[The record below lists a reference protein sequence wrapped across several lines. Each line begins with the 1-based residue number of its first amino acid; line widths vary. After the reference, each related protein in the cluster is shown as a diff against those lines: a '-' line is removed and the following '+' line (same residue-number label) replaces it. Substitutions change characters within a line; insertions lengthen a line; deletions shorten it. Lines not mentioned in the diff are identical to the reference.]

1 MKGKK
6 IKIIAIVLVAI
17 ILLIVGSCLFMKYQ
31 TYDYIKI
38 TQTYENK
45 SKDNANYA
53 SCMGGILRYSRDGIA
68 LLSKTGK
75 EKWNQPCQLNNP
87 FIAQTD
93 ESVAV
98 ADRGGTS
105 ILVFSEKGLK
115 GEIKT
120 TRPIERVSVSTQGIV
135 SAILKDDE
143 TPLVM
148 CYDAKG
154 AVLVEHQ
161 VSISKMGY
169 PLDVGISEDGE
180 TLVLSYLNT
189 ESNHLVGKVAY
200 YYFGEGGTTKENNLV
215 LQQTFENAVLPVA
228 TFLNKDISLIVAD
241 HAFMLYKGLDAPKQI
256 CKVDLQEEIQRVAY
270 NDGEI
275 AILTKNTGAS
285 AYKLHIYNMKG
296 KELAAV
302 DVDKEYTQMKVE
314 NQQVLLYDGQL
325 CSIYLKNGTHK
336 YEGKMDQ
343 KILEIFPLG
352 GLNKYMLIDAKGFHE
367 AQLTK

>member
-6 IKIIAIVLVAI
+6 IKIIAIVLAAI
-17 ILLIVGSCLFMKYQ
+17 ILLIVGICLFMKYQ

-38 TQTYENK
+38 TETYENK
-45 SKDNANYA
+45 SKDNANYV

-68 LLSKTGK
+68 LLSNTGK
-75 EKWNQPCQLNNP
+75 EKWNQPCQLSTP
-87 FIAQTD
+87 FIDKTE
-93 ESVAV
+93 ESVVV
-98 ADRGGTS
+98 ADKGGTS

-120 TRPIERVSVSTQGIV
+120 TRPIEKVSVSTQGIV

-154 AVLVEHQ
+154 AVLVEHK
-161 VSISKMGY
+161 VSLNKMGY
-169 PLDVGISEDGE
+169 PTDVGISKDGQ
-180 TLVLSYLNT
+180 TLVVSYLKT
-189 ESNHLVGKVAY
+189 ESNHVVGKVAY

-215 LQQTFENAVLPVA
+215 LQETFEDTVVPVTA
-228 TFLNKDISLIVAD
+228 FLNKEISLIVTDNAL
-241 HAFMLYKGLDAPKQI
+241 MLYKGVEAPKRI
-256 CKVDLQEEIQRVAY
+256 AKVDLKEEIQRVAY
-270 NDGEI
+270 NDEI
-275 AILTKNTGAS
+275 IAVLTKNSGAI
-285 AYKLHIYNMKG
+285 AYKLHIYNTKG

-314 NQQVLLYDGQL
+314 NAQVLMYDGQM
-325 CSIYLKNGTHK
+325 CSIYMKNGIHK

-343 KILEIFPLG
+343 KILEIFPLRG
-352 GLNKYMLIDAKGFHE
+352 INKYMLIDAEGFHE